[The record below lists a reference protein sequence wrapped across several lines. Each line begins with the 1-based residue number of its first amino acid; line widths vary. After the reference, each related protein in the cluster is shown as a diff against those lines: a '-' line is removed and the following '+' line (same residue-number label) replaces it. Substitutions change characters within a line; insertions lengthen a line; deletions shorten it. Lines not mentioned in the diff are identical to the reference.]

1 MATSYL
7 VNGDCLEQLKK
18 IPDESIDAVI
28 QDPPYNLNFMN
39 KKWDSIG
46 GSKEYQRWC
55 EEWAKECFRVLRKG
69 GYLVSFGGTRTYHRM
84 VSGIEDA
91 GFFIKDSLTW
101 HYGTGFPKST
111 NISKQA
117 DKRGGEDVSWF
128 GEWLK
133 QWRTENGIPQKEV
146 AKLFPSKTGRITGC
160 VANWELGFNLPTNE
174 QFNKICKHFELP
186 FENIEEAKRE
196 IIKKDIRVRKNDSW
210 ESNGTGMLGAGIQ
223 DFSITAPSTTLAQR
237 WEGYGTALKPAT
249 EPIVLA
255 QKPIEKTYLTN
266 IIKHG
271 VGALNIDKTRIP
283 PNEGRWP
290 SNVMFSHHPDC
301 RKTGEKEI
309 KGSLRKPTGKP
320 LFEPNQHDNSMKWN
334 NNQVKDTTTRGYDKE
349 TIGVWECHMDCPI
362 HMLDVQSGDTSCT
375 RIGNSNDANKTT
387 DNKLFGGAKQKVASK
402 GKSYRDGGGA
412 SRFFYQ
418 PKASKNEKTCGG
430 QVKNTHPTVKP
441 ISLMKWLIQLVCPSA
456 ESMQRN
462 PIILDCFMG
471 SGTTIIASQSLGMD
485 SIGIEKNQEYVDIAK
500 NRLLYE
506 NEEIDIVEGFPAEMN
521 DVTVDIGN

>member
-1 MATSYL
+1 M
-7 VNGDCLEQLKK
+7 GE
-18 IPDESIDAVI
+18 
-28 QDPPYNLNFMN
+28 
-39 KKWDSIG
+39 
-46 GSKEYQRWC
+46 
-55 EEWAKECFRVLRKG
+55 ECFRVLRKG

-196 IIKKDIRVRKNDSW
+196 IIKKDIRFRKNDSW

-320 LFEPNQHDNSMKWN
+320 LFEPNQQDNSMKWN
-334 NNQVKDTTTRGYDKE
+334 NNQVKDTTTRGYEKE
-349 TIGVWECHMDCPI
+349 TIGIWECHMDCPI
-362 HMLDVQSGDTSCT
+362 HMLDVQSSDTSCT

-387 DNKLFGGAKQKVASK
+387 DNKLFGGSKQK
-402 GKSYRDGGGA
+402 
-412 SRFFYQ
+412 
-418 PKASKNEKTCGG
+418 
-430 QVKNTHPTVKP
+430 
-441 ISLMKWLIQLVCPSA
+441 
-456 ESMQRN
+456 
-462 PIILDCFMG
+462 
-471 SGTTIIASQSLGMD
+471 
-485 SIGIEKNQEYVDIAK
+485 
-500 NRLLYE
+500 
-506 NEEIDIVEGFPAEMN
+506 
-521 DVTVDIGN
+521 

>member
-1 MATSYL
+1 M
-7 VNGDCLEQLKK
+7 VEQGHITAWFRALKM
-18 IPDESIDAVI
+18 
-28 QDPPYNLNFMN
+28 QDFL
-39 KKWDSIG
+39 
-46 GSKEYQRWC
+46 SKT
-55 EEWAKECFRVLRKG
+55 L
-69 GYLVSFGGTRTYHRM
+69 SH
-84 VSGIEDA
+84 GITELD
-91 GFFIKDSLTW
+91 FQ
-101 HYGTGFPKST
+101 KST

-196 IIKKDIRVRKNDSW
+196 IIKKDIRFRKNDSW

-320 LFEPNQHDNSMKWN
+320 LFEPNQQDNSMKWN
-334 NNQVKDTTTRGYDKE
+334 NNQVKDTTTRGYEKE
-349 TIGVWECHMDCPI
+349 TIGIWECHMDCPI

-387 DNKLFGGAKQKVASK
+387 DNKLFGGSKQKVASK

-441 ISLMKWLIQLVCPSA
+441 LSLMKWLIQLVCPSA

-462 PIILDCFMG
+462 PLILDCFMG
-471 SGTTIIASQSLGMD
+471 SGTTIIASQSLGID

-521 DVTVDIGN
+521 NVTVDIGN